1 MDVVTEATSYHK
13 DFHRSAVADVEV
25 VSVMK
30 TTKLHL
36 LLSVSETGH
45 QLTLHRLPKTHQMT
59 DVRAMMTAN
68 K

>member
-25 VSVMK
+25 VSVVK

-36 LLSVSETGH
+36 VLSVSETGH
-45 QLTLHRLPKTHQMT
+45 QLTLHRLPKIHQMT
-59 DVRAMMTAN
+59 DVRATKTAN